1 MSWKICPFLLHESSS
16 STHQFYTYSTNAKIH
31 FGVFDKKKEK
41 KFTIHFLKKKNR
53 GRRRRFFFFV
63 AYFYVKK
70 EIPTLL
76 LLLCF
81 RSPMGWIFP
90 RFPHGRS
97 LLKNDDENEIYA
109 IIF

>member
-1 MSWKICPFLLHESSS
+1 MI
-16 STHQFYTYSTNAKIH
+16 
-31 FGVFDKKKEK
+31 
-41 KFTIHFLKKKNR
+41 
-53 GRRRRFFFFV
+53 FFFV

>member
-1 MSWKICPFLLHESSS
+1 MSWKICPFPLHESSS
-16 STHQFYTYSTNAKIH
+16 SSHQFYTYSTNAKIH

-41 KFTIHFLKKKNR
+41 KFTIHFLKKKIEDDEDD
-53 GRRRRFFFFV
+53 FFFFV

-76 LLLCF
+76 LLLCS